1 MKFRNSEVPLTYRKD
16 AVHAA
21 EIEDRPRLLWYE
33 SDSFNRFLARREK
46 LLARRAALRAAN
58 RRIRRQ
64 RGLSLK
70 YA

>member
-16 AVHAA
+16 ATRAA
-21 EIEDRPRLLWYE
+21 ELEDRPRLLWFE

-46 LLARRAALRAAN
+46 LLARKAALRAAN